1 MKSSQLGNLLGTVG
15 VVYAVYRGIDKS
27 QGFGKLAAYSVVFG
41 LGGVL
46 IGNAISKFY
55 EV

>member
-15 VVYAVYRGIDKS
+15 VLYAIYNGIDKS
-27 QGFGKLAAYSVVFG
+27 QSFGKLAAYSIVFG

-46 IGNAISKFY
+46 IGNAISK
-55 EV
+55 